1 MSTSSPAISKLPSKH
16 WKIVSLSAVRPS
28 FQKLIPAF
36 LQNKIISEF
45 MTCLRQ
51 TRNRLI
57 LICLYDENIHS
68 ISSLQN
74 LLVRINSQLI
84 LRSSLLKIGCNRSV
98 KGKSW
103 RLLRGL
109 TKHFAYCFPGLV
121 LSIITLER
129 FSDAFTNLC
138 QSPISYVTLPM

>member
-1 MSTSSPAISKLPSKH
+1 MSTSAPAISKLPSKH

-45 MTCLRQ
+45 MTCLRR

-57 LICLYDENIHS
+57 LIFLYGENIHS

-74 LLVRINSQLI
+74 LLVRINWQLM

-103 RLLRGL
+103 RLLRRL
-109 TKHFAYCFPGLV
+109 TKHFAYCFPGLM
-121 LSIITLER
+121 LNIISLER

-138 QSPISYVTLPM
+138 QSPISYVTLLM